1 MISKNDNRPAV
12 SASAAVKI
20 TLAAATTV
28 LLAAAFL
35 ARGQARQTPAPNV
48 PVGMERVL
56 LTKGDLSVPGREVD
70 AMRAEL
76 APGGSTGRHT
86 HPGDEVDYVIEGQI
100 EITFDG
106 QPPHEL
112 KAGDALIIPM
122 GTVHI
127 ARNMGPTKAIISAD
141 FIVEKGKPLVTMAP

>member
-1 MISKNDNRPAV
+1 MISRKRAVAPPA
-12 SASAAVKI
+12 AGRI
-20 TLAAATTV
+20 TLATAVAALFV
-28 LLAAAFL
+28 VGFI
-35 ARGQARQTPAPNV
+35 ARSHAQQSPAPNA
-48 PVGMERVL
+48 PVGVERVL
-56 LTKGDLSVPGREVD
+56 VTKADISVPGREAD

-86 HPGDEVDYVIEGQI
+86 HPGDEIDYVIEGQV

-106 QPPHEL
+106 QPPHQL

-127 ARNMGPTKAIISAD
+127 ARNLGSTKAIISAD